1 MKRFRI
7 AVLAAVFVIICMMS
21 GCSANENRIGM
32 SVTIDNIDVAQL
44 TEAEAYEKL
53 SYHYAKQTYNTI
65 ITITDSNGNS
75 VSERADALGLDY
87 DVRSSV
93 LAAIDMSYIAWNGR
107 SGRNIDTEMII
118 DTAKLRSK
126 IDEIAKKF
134 TVSPEQA
141 TFAYNPDSDGF
152 FDFVPEKIGYKVDT
166 DMLYEKVYDALSG
179 KAERNIEIELTQLM
193 PTYTLDDAKSD
204 CSLLGEFSTSFG
216 SGSLNNPGRVKNIV
230 KGAGLI
236 DGYAIA
242 PGESFDINKVL
253 GPRNETNGWFVAPGI
268 VKGKYE
274 PEYGGGICQV
284 STTLYNAAL
293 LSGMEIVERHHHSWP
308 MSYAPMGQDATIT
321 TGGLNL
327 ILRNTS
333 DKTVIVSALVNTEKQ
348 SITVRMFGRK
358 TDDPYTRKL
367 VSKKIKTIAQPE
379 DEYKLDSSLASN
391 TVKEF
396 RSGRE
401 GVISETYMYYYD
413 KNGDVIKKELISKDT
428 YRALST
434 IYYVSEDMYYSRFWE
449 K

>member
-1 MKRFRI
+1 MLRLVDKNN
-7 AVLAAVFVIICMMS
+7 L
-21 GCSANENRIGM
+21 
-32 SVTIDNIDVAQL
+32 VTSQ
-44 TEAEAYEKL
+44 
-53 SYHYAKQTYNTI
+53 
-65 ITITDSNGNS
+65 
-75 VSERADALGLDY
+75 
-87 DVRSSV
+87 
-93 LAAIDMSYIAWNGR
+93 
-107 SGRNIDTEMII
+107 
-118 DTAKLRSK
+118 
-126 IDEIAKKF
+126 
-134 TVSPEQA
+134 
-141 TFAYNPDSDGF
+141 
-152 FDFVPEKIGYKVDT
+152 
-166 DMLYEKVYDALSG
+166 
-179 KAERNIEIELTQLM
+179 
-193 PTYTLDDAKSD
+193 
-204 CSLLGEFSTSFG
+204 
-216 SGSLNNPGRVKNIV
+216 
-230 KGAGLI
+230 
-236 DGYAIA
+236 
-242 PGESFDINKVL
+242 SFDINKVL

-308 MSYAPMGQDATIT
+308 MSYAPIGQDATIT

-327 ILRNTS
+327 ILKNTS